1 MYQKVLYTFSN
12 FKYIRIF
19 YIDVLVFFYLLQRFL
34 WSFSQARTWHSLLQY
49 TSSQL
54 AHLFNLSPSPPIQLP
69 QRRIGSGP
77 YALRYFPKTYNKE
90 HEKINRL
97 REKFSYPRVL
107 QFGQALYEVWLS
119 KTKEF
124 LPKKFSFNHS
134 WLKNGARKNEWNDR
148 GMGKL
153 KGIFNIISSSMR
165 FAFFTFKMNFNST
178 VIWRQFSTV
187 SLLFF

>member
-1 MYQKVLYTFSN
+1 MFEKVLYTFSN

-34 WSFSQARTWHSLLQY
+34 WPFSQARTWHSLLQY

-90 HEKINRL
+90 HDIINRL
-97 REKFSYPRVL
+97 RKKFSYPLVLRTSTIWSLVVQNWRVL
-107 QFGQALYEVWLS
+107 A
-119 KTKEF
+119 
-124 LPKKFSFNHS
+124 KKFSFNHIIILVNRF
-134 WLKNGARKNEWNDR
+134 WLKPKRGSWKQMKWPWNR
-148 GMGKL
+148 EV
-153 KGIFNIISSSMR
+153 
-165 FAFFTFKMNFNST
+165 KMN
-178 VIWRQFSTV
+178 I
-187 SLLFF
+187 